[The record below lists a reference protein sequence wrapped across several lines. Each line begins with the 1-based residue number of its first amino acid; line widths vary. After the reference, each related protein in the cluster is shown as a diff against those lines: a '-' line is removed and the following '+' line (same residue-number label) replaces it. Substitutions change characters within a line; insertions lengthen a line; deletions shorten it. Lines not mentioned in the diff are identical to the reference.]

1 MPGTFW
7 YVDELYWEC
16 MGLAAGEEKGAGGA
30 HRTKKGAAS
39 RKPNVKRV
47 RMGLAALLAV
57 AAVVIGAIAIF
68 SGGSGGGSSSGSAAQ
83 TNAVA
88 LTLPELLAEA
98 GRLGGPAYW
107 VGPRAGTDSYELSSL
122 PDGRVY
128 IRYLTD
134 GAEAGDPRPDF
145 LTVGTYPVPD
155 AKQALEGATKQA
167 GANQTLSQHEGYEVL
182 SSKQATNAYIV
193 FDSQPECRSRSSP
206 RRREKRRRWPR
217 PAS

>member
-1 MPGTFW
+1 
-7 YVDELYWEC
+7 
-16 MGLAAGEEKGAGGA
+16 MGLAAGEESGQVE
-30 HRTKKGAAS
+30 RTPAKKGAAP
-39 RKPNVKRV
+39 RKPDVKRV
-47 RMGLAALLAV
+47 RIGLAALLVV
-57 AAVVIGAIAIF
+57 AAIVLGLIAIF
-68 SGGSGGGSSSGSAAQ
+68 SDGSGGDSSSDSAT

-134 GAEAGDPRPDF
+134 GAEAGDSRPDF

-155 AKQALEGATKQA
+155 AKGALEGATKQTRA
-167 GANQTLSQHEGYEVL
+167 GQTLSRHKGYEVL
-182 SSKQATNAYIV
+182 TSKQSTNAYIV
-193 FDSQPECRSRSSP
+193 FDSQPGLQIEIFSP
-206 RRREKRRRWPR
+206 QAGEAAALA
-217 PAS
+217 ASGQLKPVG